1 MGSESEYS
9 HKDYSLFLEAED
21 EDEDETSLEE
31 SMVWAPEK
39 RFGTKYPTI
48 GIHPKYFNSQTLHK
62 TLDDFKSH
70 LEISRATSNP
80 QNKIVPV
87 GESSLDDTTTITLD
101 QQIFV
106 LEKPNIQ

>member
-1 MGSESEYS
+1 LKHFLPIREYYFTNHNHKPNEWLVSDPSPFPS
-9 HKDYSLFLEAED
+9 H
-21 EDEDETSLEE
+21 
-31 SMVWAPEK
+31 VH
-39 RFGTKYPTI
+39 RYPTI